1 MQLLTIADVCG
12 MLKLSRRSI
21 YRLQKDGSLP
31 AAIRIGPRAAR
42 WREKDIT
49 DFVNSRPGVT
59 ERTAAE

>member
-1 MQLLTIADVCG
+1 MQLLNIADVCG

-42 WREKDIT
+42 WREKDIA
-49 DFVNSRPGVT
+49 DFVNGRPRAT

>member
-1 MQLLTIADVCG
+1 MQLLNIADLCG
-12 MLKLSRRSI
+12 LLKLSRRSI

-42 WREKDIT
+42 WRLKDIEA
-49 DFVNSRPGVT
+49 FVSSRSGVT